1 MSLPA
6 QVLREATVGNH
17 GFDTSV
23 PAARW
28 VETEHEARQWAER
41 YRQTWHRNNGLGID
55 SETTGLDKQRD
66 VPIIWSM
73 SDGETRLCFDKK
85 FIQLMK
91 EQGILENPDIPL
103 DGTNL
108 GFDAH
113 MFANVG
119 IRLDRNGPWRN
130 TNVQSWL
137 YNENNVGRH
146 GLKETTLDHLGRR
159 SPTFEETFGK
169 IPPKKV
175 DKQTGRIISKQ
186 IHDLI
191 LETLANPEGFLRAV
205 DYASLDSY
213 NSTVLRSCLDTKL
226 DQISTGW
233 GSMKD
238 LFYAVESPFTKLLW
252 QMERRGITVDAG
264 YLRSLQGPMT
274 LRMEEI
280 EREFARCAGKL
291 INLNSTNDMRWFF
304 FEHLRK
310 EVRKMTKG
318 GKTGIKKPSTD
329 TEVLE
334 DWAGEGDVWAQLALE
349 YRGISKI
356 EGTYV
361 SGLQK
366 WLDPMYRIHTSLNQT
381 GTVTGRLSSSEP
393 NLQNIPRDSEDQFH
407 IREAFIPGEGKRFII
422 CDYEQLEMRL
432 MAHFSRDQKMI
443 DAIIRGTDLHCFTT
457 SEMEGI
463 PYDEVVGAKNAKERK
478 EKLTD
483 RQKELLLKR
492 QCNKATGFGIIYGI
506 GGPRLGAQL
515 TRETKKLVS
524 EEEGWSLI
532 NKWLNVFPGV
542 RDYMDGTKD
551 WMRRTG
557 SVQTLMGRY
566 RRFGDVRNMNRK
578 DASLAERQAVNS
590 VIQGTAADIAKMAM
604 LKCDAD
610 PELRSMGADLLLQI
624 HDELIFEIP
633 DDDEISAKCVERV
646 KHIMSHPFPQDLLVP
661 IPASG
666 GDGYSWAEAK

>member
-1 MSLPA
+1 MTLPA

-41 YRQTWHRNNGLGID
+41 YRQSWRRNNGLGID

-66 VPIIWSM
+66 VPIIWSL
-73 SDGETRLCFDKK
+73 SDAETRLCFAAK
-85 FIQLMK
+85 FLQLMR
-91 EQGILENPDIPL
+91 EQGILENPEIPL

-119 IRLDRNGPWRN
+119 IRIDLNGPWRN
-130 TNVQSWL
+130 TNVMSWM

-146 GLKETTLDHLGRR
+146 GLKETTMDHLGRR

-169 IPPKKV
+169 VPPKKI
-175 DKQTGRIISKQ
+175 DKQTGRNINKTVDQ
-186 IHDLI
+186 LI
-191 LETLANPEGFLRAV
+191 LEKLNSPEGFLLAV
-205 DYASLDSY
+205 DYASLDAY
-213 NSTVLRSCLDTKL
+213 NSTVLRACLDTKL

-233 GSMKD
+233 GTLKD
-238 LFYAVESPFTKLLW
+238 LFYSVESPFSKLLW

-264 YLRSLQGPMT
+264 YLRGLQGPMNQ
-274 LRMEEI
+274 RMEEI
-280 EREFARCAGKL
+280 EREFAREAGKL
-291 INLNSTNDMRWFF
+291 VNLNSTNDMRWFF
-304 FEHLRK
+304 FEHLHK

-334 DWAGEGDVWAQLALE
+334 DWAGEGDIWAQLALE

-366 WLDPMYRIHTSLNQT
+366 WLDPQYRIHTSLNQT

-393 NLQNIPRDSEDQFH
+393 NLQNIPRPDEDRFK
-407 IREAFIPGEGKRFII
+407 IREAFIPGEGKRLLI

-432 MAHFSRDQKMI
+432 MAHFSQDQKMI
-443 DAIIRGTDLHCFTT
+443 AEIIKGTDLHCYTT

-463 PYDEVVGAKNAKERK
+463 PYDEVLAAKKVKNKED
-478 EKLTD
+478 LTE
-483 RQKELLLKR
+483 RQKELLIKR
-492 QCNKATGFGIIYGI
+492 QANKATGFGIIYGI
-506 GGPRLGAQL
+506 GGPRLAAQL
-515 TRETKKLVS
+515 TREMKTLIP
-524 EEEGWSLI
+524 EEQGWSLI

-542 RDYMDGTKD
+542 RSYMDGTKE
-551 WMRRTG
+551 WMRKHG
-557 SVQTLMGRY
+557 FVWTLLGRY

-578 DASLAERQAVNS
+578 DASQAERQAVNS

-604 LKCDAD
+604 LKCDTD
-610 PELRSMGADLLLQI
+610 PELRSLGAELLLQI
-624 HDELIFEIP
+624 HDELIFEVP
-633 DDDEISAKCVERV
+633 DDDAIADRCTERV
-646 KHIMSHPFPQDLLVP
+646 KEIMAHPFNFDLLVP

-666 GDGYSWAEAK
+666 GTGYSWAEAK